1 MYSTGQI
8 PDLTQWEDLGLG
20 GYDESDGQSP
30 EDWRRYG
37 IEDFGAH
44 SEFMGIMDGQ
54 GLALAAEVTPE
65 MYGNRVVARTPM
77 LELDPEDYRYM
88 NVMKRPYDGMMAL
101 GDDGSIYEFDGT
113 LGFFKKLF
121 RGVKKI
127 ARRVRRGVRKIIK
140 KIPGGKYLIRLG
152 KKVWGIA
159 KKFVR
164 PLARF
169 VGKYAAKLAPVAA
182 LIPGYG
188 PAIAAG
194 LYTAGKIAN
203 LMNKWDVKITGA
215 AGKLR
220 KIKFPSG
227 KTAKRFQAQLKKM
240 AKAEKRRQAR
250 GGKIKKIGRPKR
262 RRRRRRK
269 IKMSPMEARFMRSMM
284 KKRRRGLARRGRARR
299 LSARRV

>member
-1 MYSTGQI
+1 MYNIGQI

-20 GYDESDGQSP
+20 GYDEPSSGSP
-30 EDWRRYG
+30 QDWRRYG
-37 IEDFGAH
+37 LRDFGAL
-44 SEFMGIMDGQ
+44 SETMGIMDGQ
-54 GLALAAEVTPE
+54 GMNLAAEVTPE
-65 MYGNRVVARTPM
+65 IYGNRVVSRTPM
-77 LELDPEDYRYM
+77 LELDSNDYKYM
-88 NVMKRPYDGMMAL
+88 KTMRRPYDGMMAL
-101 GDDGSIYEFDGT
+101 GDDGTIYEFDGT

-127 ARRVRRGVRKIIK
+127 ARRVRKGVRKIIK

-164 PLARF
+164 PLTKF

-220 KIKFPSG
+220 KIKFRSG
-227 KTAKRFQAQLKKM
+227 AKAKGFQKQLEKM
-240 AKAEKRRQAR
+240 AKSEKKRQAR
-250 GGKIKKIGRPKR
+250 GGKIKRIGQPR
-262 RRRRRRK
+262 RRRRRGRRRTV
-269 IKMSPMEARFMRSMM
+269 KMSPLEARFMRAMM
-284 KKRRRGLARRGRARR
+284 KARRGRIARR
-299 LSARRV
+299 R